1 MSADPNAG
9 LREQVLALMPLLRA
23 FGRSL
28 TNNRNDADDLVQD
41 TLLKALTNFDKFT
54 EGTNLRAWLFTIMR
68 NTFYSGMRK
77 GRNEVADSDGSLVA
91 SLSVQARWA
100 CPMRRR
106 PISAAVPSARSRA
119 ASTAPAPSW

>member
-1 MSADPNAG
+1 MTADPNAG

-68 NTFYSGMRK
+68 NTF
-77 GRNEVADSDGSLVA
+77 
-91 SLSVQARWA
+91 
-100 CPMRRR
+100 
-106 PISAAVPSARSRA
+106 
-119 ASTAPAPSW
+119 